1 MTRSTFRRLAMVV
14 AVAGAVLLVL
24 PPASAAPREA
34 PPDGIHLP
42 FVPDC
47 KGPPVPDM
55 PGQGIAAFFSGA
67 PDTLPSE
74 GDPFAKDSNTT
85 LFEQYGYAGIRFTN
99 YDLGCGPDAA
109 RDPSAV
115 VGTALANWILQLPLA
130 LTALT
135 SSITGFAFH
144 PSFLGAFDPTITKV
158 SGALHDSIFAT
169 WIPLVLAVLG
179 FGVIIRARRAALATT
194 AAAVGWSVFVVLLA
208 TALFRWPV
216 GAGHLADD
224 TVTGTLGAAVSQL
237 SGAGPEVDP
246 GTAVASQVETAVY
259 YRAWLA
265 GTLGSADSMTARK
278 YGPDLFRAH
287 ALTWR
292 EAAAVHSSP
301 DAGDAIIRAKQ
312 QLWKDTAAKIQ
323 ASDPDAYEYL
333 TGRRS
338 ETRVGYAVMA
348 MVATFLAL
356 PFLLFSSLLLL
367 GCYMIVRLAVMMF
380 PAFATLGAFPTARG
394 LVIGLGRTVGA
405 AVVNSIVFG
414 VGAGVTVMVLGL
426 LYAPGHGTPAWLGL
440 VLMPLFTFIMWMALR
455 PFRRLG
461 QMVSPHGDHFRN
473 MSGAFGDAT
482 RGKSGFLKKAAVA
495 AVGAYTGN
503 VAAAATLAAD
513 DEGRHGP
520 DTPRAEA
527 RPSPETPPRTPQ
539 LLALPARIPAPG
551 RPSTG
556 DSSVAGE
563 AQPQATQTLYDSV
576 PSEPVEPEWVDGE
589 VVYPI
594 YRPTEHRPAEE
605 SEDDEHAG
613 DAA

>member
-1 MTRSTFRRLAMVV
+1 
-14 AVAGAVLLVL
+14 
-24 PPASAAPREA
+24 
-34 PPDGIHLP
+34 
-42 FVPDC
+42 
-47 KGPPVPDM
+47 M
-55 PGQGIAAFFSGA
+55 PGQGIAAFFSG
-67 PDTLPSE
+67 PPGTLPPE

-85 LFEQYGYAGIRFTN
+85 IFEQYGYAGIRFSN

-144 PSFLGAFDPTITKV
+144 PSFLGAFDPTITQV
-158 SGALHDSIFAT
+158 SGALRDSIFAT
-169 WIPLVLAVLG
+169 WVPLVLAVLG
-179 FGVIIRARRAALATT
+179 FGITLKARRAALATT
-194 AAAVGWSVFVVLLA
+194 AAAIGWSLFVVLLA

-224 TVTGTLGAAVSQL
+224 TVTGTLGAAVSHL
-237 SGAGPEVDP
+237 SGAGPEVDS
-246 GTAVASQVETAVY
+246 GTAVASQVETAIF

-265 GTLGSADSMTARK
+265 GTLGSADSPTARK

-292 EAAAVHSSP
+292 EAAAVQANP
-301 DAGDAIIRAKQ
+301 DAGDAIIGAKQ

-348 MVATFLAL
+348 MTATFLAL

-405 AVVNSIVFG
+405 AVINSIVFG
-414 VGAGVTVMVLGL
+414 IGAGVTVMVLGL

-440 VLMPLFTFIMWMALR
+440 ILMPLFTFIMWMALR
-455 PFRRLG
+455 PFRRLS
-461 QMVSPHGDHFRN
+461 QMVSPHDDHFRN

-482 RGKSGFLKKAAVA
+482 RGKSRLVKKAAVA

-503 VAAAATLAAD
+503 VAAAATLASDDAD
-513 DEGRHGP
+513 RRGP

-527 RPSPETPPRTPQ
+527 RPSPEPPQRSAQPH
-539 LLALPARIPAPG
+539 ALPAASIAAHG
-551 RPSTG
+551 RHSSG
-556 DSSVAGE
+556 DHPLSGE
-563 AQPQATQTLYDSV
+563 ARPQAAQTLYDSV

-594 YRPTEHRPAEE
+594 YRPSEDRPAEE
-605 SEDDEHAG
+605 SDDEHAG

>member
-1 MTRSTFRRLAMVV
+1 MRGHKIQRMGAMV
-14 AVAGAVLLVL
+14 AVIASALLVV
-24 PPASAAPREA
+24 PVPAASAAPVG
-34 PPDGIHLP
+34 GISLP

-67 PDTLPSE
+67 PDTLPPE

-85 LFEQYGYAGIRFTN
+85 IFEQYGYAGIRFST

-115 VGTALANWILQLPLA
+115 VGTALANWMLQLPVA

-144 PSFLGAFDPTITKV
+144 PTFLGAFDPTITKV
-158 SGALHDSIFAT
+158 STALHDSIFAT
-169 WIPLVLAVLG
+169 WSPLVLAVLG
-179 FGVIIRARRAALATT
+179 FGILLKSRRAAMATT
-194 AAAVGWSVFVVLLA
+194 AAAIGWSMFVVLLA
-208 TALFRWPV
+208 TALFRWPI

-224 TVTGTLGAAVSQL
+224 TVTGTLGTAVGHL
-237 SGAGPEVDP
+237 SGAGANVDP
-246 GTAVASQVETAVY
+246 GTAVASQVESAIY

-265 GTLGSADSMTARK
+265 GTLGSADSATARK

-292 EAAAVHSSP
+292 EAATVQAHP
-301 DAGDAIIRAKQ
+301 DSANVIIGAKQ
-312 QLWKDTAAKIQ
+312 QLWKDTAARIQ
-323 ASDPDAYEYL
+323 ASDPAAYEYL

-380 PAFATLGAFPTARG
+380 PAFATLGAFPAARG
-394 LVIGLGRTVGA
+394 LVVGLGRTVGA
-405 AVVNSIVFG
+405 AVINSIVFG

-426 LYAPGHGTPAWLGL
+426 LFAPGNGTPAWLGL
-440 VLMPLFTFIMWMALR
+440 ILMPLFTFIMWMALR
-455 PFRRLG
+455 PFRRLT
-461 QMVSPHGDHFRN
+461 QMVSPHDDHFRN
-473 MSGAFGDAT
+473 MSGAFGDAS
-482 RGKSGFLKKAAVA
+482 RNKGRWLKKAAVS

-503 VAAAATLAAD
+503 IAAAATLVAS
-513 DEGRHGP
+513 DEERRGP

-527 RPSPETPPRTPQ
+527 RPSAEPPPPVSWPA
-539 LLALPARIPAPG
+539 ALPAPATAPQNRHDAG
-551 RPSTG
+551 DDDRTQGWLITTTG
-556 DSSVAGE
+556 E
-563 AQPQATQTLYDSV
+563 SV
-576 PSEPVEPEWVDGE
+576 PSEPVGPEWIDGE
-589 VVYPI
+589 EVYPI
-594 YRPTEHRPAEE
+594 YQPAGDET
-605 SEDDEHAG
+605 DADEHAG